1 MSDTYKQFIAA
12 LHYAAWTRKGISIA
26 GSDFSHE
33 DVAQIA
39 EELETLLAKYEK
51 LAVKEPK

>member
-26 GSDFSHE
+26 GSDFTHAE
-33 DVAQIA
+33 VVKIT
-39 EELETLLAKYEK
+39 EELEALIA
-51 LAVKEPK
+51 KEPK